1 MPIKVEFE
9 KLESGVRSTSVPEKS
24 LKELLT
30 CETIDENTGHFE
42 SIRMS
47 KYRNGTLFALNG
59 YGHDT
64 NNNNNEEEGDND
76 YDDKPENTSK
86 NFSEMDISSKR
97 SSYLNSDEKTKQ
109 EIMKLKFELRSL
121 KLHNEKLL
129 SFIGFELQN
138 KEIT

>member
-76 YDDKPENTSK
+76 YDDKPANTSK
-86 NFSEMDISSKR
+86 TF
-97 SSYLNSDEKTKQ
+97 
-109 EIMKLKFELRSL
+109 LKWIFHR
-121 KLHNEKLL
+121 KDQA
-129 SFIGFELQN
+129 I
-138 KEIT
+138 

>member
-1 MPIKVEFE
+1 
-9 KLESGVRSTSVPEKS
+9 
-24 LKELLT
+24 
-30 CETIDENTGHFE
+30 
-42 SIRMS
+42 
-47 KYRNGTLFALNG
+47 
-59 YGHDT
+59 
-64 NNNNNEEEGDND
+64 
-76 YDDKPENTSK
+76 
-86 NFSEMDISSKR
+86 MDISSKR